1 MIEEEANRDT
11 MIVRHRKIHIAAVM
25 HPAIHSQIA
34 LFHVIPHIFVR
45 PMLDSSFPTMVDAE
59 DAGRTVK
66 TAVTMGHV
74 KIVIYQVRTVKYP
87 INGHK
92 SIAAGISH
100 PKHLAIL
107 SLHHFFQIVTH
118 VRTVKHCPG
127 TIFIFQI
134 NTSLK
139 VSYRWLTRIN

>member
-1 MIEEEANRDT
+1 
-11 MIVRHRKIHIAAVM
+11 
-25 HPAIHSQIA
+25 
-34 LFHVIPHIFVR
+34 
-45 PMLDSSFPTMVDAE
+45 MVNAE

-74 KIVIYQVRTVKYP
+74 KIVIYQVHTVKYP

-92 SIAAGISH
+92 SIAAGIVH
-100 PKHLAIL
+100 PQHLAIL
-107 SLHHFFQIVTH
+107 SLHHFFQIVTQ

-134 NTSLK
+134 NTSSK
-139 VSYRWLTRIN
+139 ASYR

>member
-1 MIEEEANRDT
+1 MIEEEADRDT
-11 MIVRHRKIHIAAVM
+11 MIVRHRKIYIAAMV

-45 PMLDSSFPTMVDAE
+45 PMLNASFPTMVDAE

-66 TAVTMGHV
+66 TAVTMAHV
-74 KIVIYQVRTVKYP
+74 KVVIHEINAVKHP

-92 SIAAGISH
+92 SIAAGIIH
-100 PKHLAIL
+100 PQHLAIL
-107 SLHHFFQIVTH
+107 SLNHFFQVVAH
-118 VRTVKHCPG
+118 VRTVKHRPW

-134 NTSLK
+134 NTSLQAG
-139 VSYRWLTRIN
+139 